1 MSPASESYS
10 HKSYASKFDLMMVV
24 LCSMCG
30 VLMQT
35 LDSTIANV
43 SLPYMQ
49 GGLSCS
55 RDQITWVLTSYIVA
69 AAIMT
74 APAGWLASRFGKKN
88 VMVLAMAGFTAAS
101 ALCGTAVSLS
111 EMVAFRM
118 LQGAFGAALGPLS
131 QSIMLDL
138 YPVEKRGQ
146 AMAIWGMG
154 IMLGPILGPTLG
166 GFLTE
171 YYNWRWCFYVNVP
184 VGILATAGMWYFF
197 HDNRRNVAL
206 SFDWLGFSVLTLGVG
221 GLQLMLDRGTDQD
234 WFSSGEII
242 TETVLACLGFY
253 LFITHMLTARNP
265 FVPRKLFLDRNFVTS
280 LILMFVVSAVLL
292 AGIALMPPFLQNMAG
307 HPVLSAGLLMG
318 PRGFGVI
325 VAMMLVGRVANYVD
339 PRQIMT
345 VGALLM
351 CGSLYEMAHWTPSVV
366 DASFLTVTIV
376 QGFGMGL
383 VFSPLNLTAFA
394 TLSGEMRNSA
404 TSLMNLVRNVAS
416 AIGVSVTT
424 VVLSNSVQAMHNQLA
439 AQINPFNRA
448 LQLNAISLFGNY
460 ALPTGAASLDGMVQM
475 RASLHAYENDF
486 LFMFYAALV
495 TLPLIWM
502 LHRPAFSRSGHQGN
516 AVKNAVE
523 VAE

>member
-1 MSPASESYS
+1 MTPPAEQFS
-10 HKSYASKFDLMMVV
+10 HSAYSKFELAMVV
-24 LCSMCG
+24 ACAMTA

-74 APAGWLASRFGKKN
+74 APAGWMATRFGKKN
-88 VMVLAMAGFTAAS
+88 VILIAVAGFTIAS
-101 ALCGTAVSLS
+101 ALCGMATSLG
-111 EMVAFRM
+111 EIVAFRM

-138 YPVEKRGQ
+138 FPVEKRGK

-171 YYNWRWCFYVNVP
+171 YYSWRWCFYVNVP
-184 VGILATAGMWYFF
+184 VGLMATLGLFYFF
-197 HDNRRNVAL
+197 HDNRKNDGL
-206 SFDWLGFSVLTLGVG
+206 SFDWLGFGVLTLGVG
-221 GLQLMLDRGTDQD
+221 CLQLILDRGTDQD
-234 WFSSGEII
+234 WFSSVEII
-242 TETVLACLGFY
+242 AYTVLSGLGFY
-253 LFITHMLTARNP
+253 LFTVHMMTAKNP
-265 FVPRKLFLDRNFVTS
+265 FVQRKLFRDRNFVTS
-280 LILMFVVSAVLL
+280 LVLNFVVSAVLL

-325 VAMMLVGRVANYVD
+325 ASMILVGRIANFVD
-339 PRQIMT
+339 PRHIMT
-345 VGALLM
+345 VGAVLM
-351 CGSLYEMAHWTPSVV
+351 CYTLYEMAQWTPSVP
-366 DASFLTVTIV
+366 DSTFLIVTIV
-376 QGFGMGL
+376 QGVGMGL

-394 TLSGEMRNSA
+394 TLPGEMRNSA

-416 AIGVSVTT
+416 AIGVSITT
-424 VVLSNSVQAMHNQLA
+424 VVLSDSTQKLHDALA
-439 AQINPFNRA
+439 AQITPFNRA
-448 LQLNAISLFGNY
+448 LQVNAISLFDNF
-460 ALPTGAASLDGMVQM
+460 ALPTGKAALNGMVQG
-475 RASLHAYENDF
+475 RASLYAYQNDF
-486 LFMFYAALV
+486 FFMFCLSV
-495 TLPLIWM
+495 CSLPLIWM
-502 LHRPAFSRSGHQGN
+502 MKRPAFSRGGVR
-516 AVKNAVE
+516 AKKVE
-523 VAE
+523 VEAME